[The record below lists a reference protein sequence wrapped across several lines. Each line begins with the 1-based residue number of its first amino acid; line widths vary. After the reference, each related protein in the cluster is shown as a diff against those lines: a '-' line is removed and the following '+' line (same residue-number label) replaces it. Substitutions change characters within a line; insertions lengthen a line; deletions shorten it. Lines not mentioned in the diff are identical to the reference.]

1 MGSEVSIV
9 VTGSA
14 DDWRAW
20 LARNCRS
27 AKQVWLV
34 LHHHDSGT
42 PSLRYHEAIE
52 QALCFGWIDGLHRR
66 CGADSSQLR
75 FTPRTARSR
84 WSQLNRQRAAKMIE
98 LGLMT
103 EHGQTAIEQAKAAG
117 TWQLL
122 PDEQRWAI
130 PDDLQEQLD
139 GNDAA
144 RTNFE
149 SFPPSS
155 KRLILEWIAIA
166 KRPDTRRRRID
177 QTVNLAALN
186 IRANHPATRLCAP
199 RCGIGPRDEPPAAD
213 HPDRRA
219 PSKSAREA
227 ASRPERRVSAQLS
240 VRATPLLAG

>member
-1 MGSEVSIV
+1 MWMSSRRGQEPDMGSEVSIV

-75 FTPRTARSR
+75 FTPRTARRR

-186 IRANHPATRLCAP
+186 IRANHPQHACVPHAAASGHVMNHPLQITP
-199 RCGIGPRDEPPAAD
+199 IGAPPASQPEKSPA
-213 HPDRRA
+213 A
-219 PSKSAREA
+219 PN
-227 ASRPERRVSAQLS
+227 
-240 VRATPLLAG
+240 GG

>member
-1 MGSEVSIV
+1 MSSEVSIAV
-9 VTGSA
+9 AGSA

-27 AKQVWLV
+27 ANEVWLI

-42 PSLRYHEAIE
+42 PGLRYHEAIE

-103 EHGQTAIEQAKAAG
+103 EHGQAAIEQAKAAG

-177 QTVNLAALN
+177 QTVSLAALS
-186 IRANHPATRLCAP
+186 IRARAGANGAL
-199 RCGIGPRDEPPAAD
+199 PP
-213 HPDRRA
+213 RA
-219 PSKSAREA
+219 PPGVAGFPSALA
-227 ASRPERRVSAQLS
+227 TFPTSHQL
-240 VRATPLLAG
+240 